1 MKLPNGYGSVYKLSG
16 TRRKPWIARKTIG
29 WDYYNPKTQKHVNPD
44 DISSKELSSG
54 DYVVRQIKRTV
65 GYYATQKEALTSLA
79 NYNINPYDLDLNKIT
94 FSEVYDKWTL
104 DHFPKVSE
112 SNIKGYK
119 AAYKLCYK
127 LYNKPFND
135 ITFDH
140 LQNVIDVSGKNT
152 PTLRKLKVLLGLVY
166 DYAVLHD
173 LCSQD
178 KRNKIRFLDISKS
191 GNPNKIDR
199 TPFNSDEINLLWSK
213 SSDKYIQII
222 LILIYSGVRI
232 SELLDLRK
240 ENVNLKE
247 KYFDIIRSKTASGV
261 RRVPI
266 ADKILPFITSW
277 YDNKSD
283 YLICTPD
290 GEHFLYR
297 NYYDSYWKA
306 YMTDLGLLHKPHD
319 TRHTCVSLMAQK
331 GIDERIIK
339 KIVGHKGQG
348 VTQVVYTHFEM
359 QQLLETIN
367 LI

>member
-16 TRRKPWIARKTIG
+16 NRRRPWAARI
-29 WDYYNPKTQKHVNPD
+29 
-44 DISSKELSSG
+44 
-54 DYVVRQIKRTV
+54 TV
-65 GYYATQKEALTSLA
+65 GWNDLGHPKYKFLGYFVSRKEALAVLA
-79 NYNINPYDLDLNKIT
+79 DFNRNPYDPDADLT
-94 FSEVYDKWTL
+94 FKEVYDKWSAE
-104 DHFPKVSE
+104 HFPRVSE

-119 AAYKLCYK
+119 ASYKLCELIYDMKFSEIK
-127 LYNKPFND
+127 L
-135 ITFDH
+135 DH
-140 LQNVIDVSGKNT
+140 LQHIVDSSGKNT
-152 PTLRKLKVLLGLVY
+152 PTLRKLKVMLGLVY
-166 DYAVLHD
+166 DYAIKHEITTP
-173 LCSQD
+173 D
-178 KRNKIRFLDISKS
+178 KRNLVSYIDISKS

-199 TPFNSDEINLLWSK
+199 TPFNQNEISLLWSK
-213 SSDKYIQII
+213 SSDKYIQVI

-266 ADKILPFITSW
+266 ADKILPFVTSW

-290 GEHFLYR
+290 GGHFLYR

-306 YMTDLGLLHKPHD
+306 YMTDLGLSHKPHD

-348 VTQVVYTHFEM
+348 VTQAVYTHFEM